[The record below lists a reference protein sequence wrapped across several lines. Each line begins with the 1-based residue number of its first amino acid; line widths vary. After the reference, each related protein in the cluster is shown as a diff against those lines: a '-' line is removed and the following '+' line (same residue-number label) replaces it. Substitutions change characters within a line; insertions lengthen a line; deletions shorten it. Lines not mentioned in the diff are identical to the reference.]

1 MYRPAKEL
9 LSRLFAANHYLQWPP
24 GLRGFAS
31 HLLHL
36 LPNGIRPNS
45 RQINYQALHPE
56 GVSSWRKPDTLD
68 DTTPLITGGVLD
80 SIATVKLIAFLEE
93 EYGVQIEPHE
103 MNADYLNF
111 LPDIASLVEERQSAK

>member
-1 MYRPAKEL
+1 MESEKTEVKSNIKNYILKEFL
-9 LSRLFAANHYLQWPP
+9 P
-24 GLRGFAS
+24 GES
-31 HLLHL
+31 
-36 LPNGIRPNS
+36 
-45 RQINYQALHPE
+45 
-56 GVSSWRKPDTLD
+56 PDTLD